1 MNDLSEPNESKDP
14 SQLFVQ
20 KFGGHRWLENSKA
33 LNRVTGIYQYLKGYF
48 YNSKDK
54 MKVPLK
60 NFHFSFVMKKLGSLM
75 HLAAL
80 HFSFCIPSE
89 IEPYAILLQAEQ
101 PLVVFLFEKS

>member
-33 LNRVTGIYQYLKGYF
+33 LNRAIGIYQYLKAYF

-54 MKVPLK
+54 MEVRLK
-60 NFHFSFVMKKLGSLM
+60 DFHFSFVMKKLGSLM
-75 HLAAL
+75 HLATE
-80 HFSFCIPSE
+80 HFSLCILSE
-89 IEPYAILLQAEQ
+89 IEPYTILLQAEQ